1 MLHKP
6 FGSFMYTVI
15 SLIRANGAN
24 EFLSKAIAGHRSSK
38 RGDEIHDRYSHI
50 YLISVDKLKPLLDS
64 LDYETDY

>member
-1 MLHKP
+1 
-6 FGSFMYTVI
+6 MYTVI